1 MNDAYYE
8 KLIRLVTLRR
18 MRRRAAYQ
26 ARVLEDTKRR
36 QMNTMHKRLGK
47 SYSMLFKPTF
57 KKL

>member
-1 MNDAYYE
+1 MNDAYYR
-8 KLIRLVTLRR
+8 KLIRLVILGR
-18 MRRRAAYQ
+18 MRRHEAFKQ
-26 ARVLEDTKRR
+26 RVIEDFKRK